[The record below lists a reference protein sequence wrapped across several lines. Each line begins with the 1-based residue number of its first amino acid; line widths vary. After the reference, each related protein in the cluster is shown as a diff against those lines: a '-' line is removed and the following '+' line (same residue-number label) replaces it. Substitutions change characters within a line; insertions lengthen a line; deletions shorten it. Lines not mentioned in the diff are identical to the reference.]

1 MLVLQP
7 GSACWA
13 PAGCWTR
20 TSVGSL
26 RSQPGSP
33 VSQTENAGARWE
45 LGTWACCAQLLHS
58 YPVSCAHL
66 LRQREGP
73 EPAHSRT
80 EHRRGLGWVTPLLVQ
95 SWGPRG
101 HAHQGWLPPGSLG
114 RPRAPCAPGKSP
126 VPLACPRAGWASP
139 HGPPGQGP
147 VSCSHP
153 KPGSFLSSCPHGI
166 QAVRTITKPPGAVVQ
181 G

>member
-1 MLVLQP
+1 MLVLRP

-80 EHRRGLGWVTPLLVQ
+80 EHRRGLGWVTPLLAQ
-95 SWGPRG
+95 SWGSPRTCTPG
-101 HAHQGWLPPGSLG
+101 LASSGILRQAESTLCPSHAPRMPQGRVGLSPRTPG
-114 RPRAPCAPGKSP
+114 PGPGLLLSP
-126 VPLACPRAGWASP
+126 QARLLSVLLSP
-139 HGPPGQGP
+139 WDPG
-147 VSCSHP
+147 C
-153 KPGSFLSSCPHGI
+153 
-166 QAVRTITKPPGAVVQ
+166 
-181 G
+181 